1 MNNQRW
7 AHQARAIEGA
17 YHQNQETKL
26 QQELQEEREKNAAL
40 RDQVLNLLETIAKAE
55 AKP

>member
-1 MNNQRW
+1 MNNQWW

-17 YHQNQETKL
+17 YHQSQEAKL
-26 QQELQEEREKNAAL
+26 QQELQKERDENAAL
-40 RDQVLNLLETIAKAE
+40 RDQVLSLLDSIAKAE

>member
-1 MNNQRW
+1 MNNQWW

-40 RDQVLNLLETIAKAE
+40 RDQVFNLLETIAKAE

>member
-1 MNNQRW
+1 MNNQWW

-17 YHQNQETKL
+17 HHQSQEAKL
-26 QQELQEEREKNAAL
+26 QQALQKERDENAAL
-40 RDQVLNLLETIAKAE
+40 RDQVLSLLDIIAKAE

>member
-1 MNNQRW
+1 MNNQWW

-55 AKP
+55 TKP